1 MQELT
6 QAQLEILDELTSSGK
21 LYEVPSRCLDDYY
34 WMLSS
39 VSNQT
44 KCCTNQVEMEISRN
58 VSMDMKMNAKNLT
71 DVSPNADNVVQLVH
85 RQVAPLKPEGKWP
98 GTRPILITNDQM
110 RDHKLE
116 LLEPHLFRRWFSS
129 HIVNYEF
136 DPFVKDIWEERE
148 IKFVKADS
156 FSREIQGNPQSS
168 MTTKHTS
175 SSAIAWHFPV
185 QGWSHNDRFCV
196 RIPRFD

>member
-44 KCCTNQVEMEISRN
+44 TSHTKLQVEMEISTN
-58 VSMDMKMNAKNLT
+58 VISMDMDMNMKNST
-71 DVSPNADNVVQLVH
+71 SVVQQDH
-85 RQVAPLKPEGKWP
+85 DEDVAPSKPEGKWP

-116 LLEPHLFRRWFSS
+116 LLEPRLFRRWFSS

-136 DPFVKDIWEERE
+136 NPFVKDIWEERE

-168 MTTKHTS
+168 MTKETSS
-175 SSAIAWHFPV
+175 SSAIVWHFPV

-196 RIPRFD
+196 RIPRLD